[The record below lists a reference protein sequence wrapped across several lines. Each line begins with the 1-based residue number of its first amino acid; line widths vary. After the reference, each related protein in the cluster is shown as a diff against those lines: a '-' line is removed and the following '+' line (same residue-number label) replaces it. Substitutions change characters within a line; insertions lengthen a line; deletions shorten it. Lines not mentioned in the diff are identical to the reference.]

1 MDEEEEDI
9 QPRMRP
15 TKLDEGKTKPEK
27 KLASN

>member
-9 QPRMRP
+9 QPRKRP